1 MQLAG
6 IVILVDGAQA
16 VLANALRARGDV
28 WPTTA
33 IQIACFVFIMLP
45 AAYVFTLVWT
55 WGPVGLM
62 SAIGLAT
69 LASTI
74 SLAARFRLLA
84 LADRRETP

>member
-6 IVILVDGAQA
+6 VVILVDGAQA

-28 WPTTA
+28 WPTTI
-33 IQIACFVFIMLP
+33 IQIACFGFIMLP
-45 AAYVFTLVWT
+45 AAYLFTLILD

-62 SAIGLAT
+62 SAIGVAT
-69 LASTI
+69 FASAL

-84 LADRRETP
+84 LKDQRG